1 LYRDDDA
8 TAAAQCRGFKFLPD
22 GRCSYSLEGGAY
34 MSDMLQI
41 LRDPGLVETGIAQR
55 SVFEAGARIIVEGA
69 EEQRSLYLIEQG
81 CARVVERVELEDRR
95 HIQPGLCDLGPGEV
109 FGELSL
115 FEAVPRSASVVAL
128 ERCEVL
134 VFDGAALVDF
144 FDRHPERGYVVLR
157 ALFKV
162 VNARLRQA
170 DRRLGSLFAWGL
182 KAHGI
187 DRHL

>member
-1 LYRDDDA
+1 
-8 TAAAQCRGFKFLPD
+8 
-22 GRCSYSLEGGAY
+22 
-34 MSDMLQI
+34 MSDILEI
-41 LRDPGLVETGIAQR
+41 LRDPGLVETGVARRAI
-55 SVFEAGARIIVEGA
+55 FDAGSTIIVEGA
-69 EEQRSLYLIEQG
+69 EERTLYLIEQG
-81 CARVVERVELEDRR
+81 HARVLERVELEGRR

-115 FEAVPRSASVVAL
+115 FEAVPRSASVVAV

-134 VFDGAALVDF
+134 VFDGAALVDYL
-144 FDRHPERGYVVLR
+144 DRHPARGYVVLR